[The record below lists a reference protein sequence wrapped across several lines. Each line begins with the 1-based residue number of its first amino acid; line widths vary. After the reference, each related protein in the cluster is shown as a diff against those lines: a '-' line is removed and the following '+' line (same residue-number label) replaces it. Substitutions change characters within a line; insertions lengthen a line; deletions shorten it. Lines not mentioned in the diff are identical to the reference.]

1 MKKEINPEETTR
13 ASAFNL
19 WMTSPMPMVT
29 LVKTLRGNYGIN
41 KGIS

>member
-1 MKKEINPEETTR
+1 MPKEIPPEESTR

-29 LVKTLRGNYGIN
+29 LVKTLDVTRLV
-41 KGIS
+41 KTARK